1 MWIVCQYQQRGKET
15 WRNKDGESELS
26 VAVAAVTRVSPLL
39 SGRRLIVNGRPSGH
53 GHAHSGPTPR
63 PGFAETSLNKY
74 RAIPR
79 PLTIPPSLPKQEKHS
94 LSFGMRAWVVPV
106 LYFTPRLCHG
116 DKFIYTELHTRVTY
130 FLTRLFDVYDLK
142 IGSRSEVNFSNV
154 PQCIIS
160 GKASQI
166 SLAINLGSARYG
178 NHLPR
183 SAFSLG
189 N

>member
-1 MWIVCQYQQRGKET
+1 MQEQRRREQVECCGGSC
-15 WRNKDGESELS
+15 DSG
-26 VAVAAVTRVSPLL
+26 VPLL
-39 SGRRLIVNGRPSGH
+39 SGRRLIVNGGPSGR

-74 RAIPR
+74 QAIPR
-79 PLTIPPSLPKQEKHS
+79 PPQSLPHYLSRKNTASRLACAPGVYLFYICYLVCTTVTNSHIQSYTPES
-94 LSFGMRAWVVPV
+94 L
-106 LYFTPRLCHG
+106 
-116 DKFIYTELHTRVTY
+116 I

-166 SLAINLGSARYG
+166 SLAIN
-178 NHLPR
+178 
-183 SAFSLG
+183 
-189 N
+189 